1 MIIKGTGYGMES
13 LRGLSPAAGP
23 EPARGDV
30 SRTEKAGR
38 REAVRGKTDTIELS
52 TRPGKDDPA
61 VGRLRDEILRGMGQ
75 DADAGRIQ
83 RLKKQVEAGEPLA
96 GADELA
102 DILLR

>member
-1 MIIKGTGYGMES
+1 MIIKGTYGMES
-13 LRGLSPAAGP
+13 LHGLSPAAGP
-23 EPARGDV
+23 EPARGSV
-30 SRTEKAGR
+30 SRAEKDSSR
-38 REAVRGKTDTIELS
+38 KVVRGKTDTIELS